1 MDASPHVRP
10 DRPRPPTV
18 TDLLVAPELAALA
31 LLDAALQITIA
42 ALLAEHMTLIDEL
55 RPPARD
61 GPVVDLAD
69 AICRRASSL
78 RDLLAR
84 YASAVRDAAR
94 PTAVD
99 PDADLPF

>member
-1 MDASPHVRP
+1 MTAPSKVCAARP
-10 DRPRPPTV
+10 GPPTV
-18 TDLLVAPELAALA
+18 PDLLVAPELAALA

-69 AICRRASSL
+69 AVCRRASSL

-84 YASAVRDAAR
+84 YARAVRDAAR
-94 PTAVD
+94 PPPVD